1 MGNYQFKTEPPQ
13 RGQICV
19 IVDTPY
25 TTKEKIPKNVY
36 GQGSKVK
43 VLGSKDLLCS
53 RPEAPK
59 VTCSLIQ
66 LPSGQTDVYFSNSL
80 RPVG

>member
-25 TTKEKIPKNVY
+25 TIKEKIPKNVY
-36 GQGSKVK
+36 GTGTKVK
-43 VLGSKDLLCS
+43 VIGSKDLLCS
-53 RPEAPK
+53 RPDAQK
-59 VTCSLIQ
+59 VTCSLVQ
-66 LPSGQTDVYFSNSL
+66 LSNGTQDVYFSTSL
-80 RPVG
+80 KPV

>member
-1 MGNYQFKTEPPQ
+1 MGNYQFRVLDPPK
-13 RGQICV
+13 RGQICT
-19 IVDTPY
+19 IVDSPY
-25 TTKEKIPKNVY
+25 TIKERIPKTVY

-53 RPEAPK
+53 RSDAPR

-66 LPSGQTDVYFSNSL
+66 LPNGVIDLYPSNSL
-80 RPVG
+80 R